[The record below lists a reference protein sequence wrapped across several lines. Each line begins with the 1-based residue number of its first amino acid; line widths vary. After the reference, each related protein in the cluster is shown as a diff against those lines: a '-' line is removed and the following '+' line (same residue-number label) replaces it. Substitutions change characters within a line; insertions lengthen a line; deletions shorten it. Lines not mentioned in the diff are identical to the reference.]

1 MLKNLAG
8 RRRSIAVKC
17 SGLLRDLP
25 GAMLMLC
32 VVSATASAQDSAQS
46 QLQDLDGLLNTPVST
61 GAKYAQDIRQVSGSV
76 SIVTAEDI
84 RRFGYRTLEDVL
96 QSMAGIYTSY
106 DRNYMQLGA
115 RGFGRPNDYNNR
127 ILLLIDGHS
136 TNESM

>member
-61 GAKYAQDIRQVSGSV
+61 GAKYAQDIQTDQVAGVYSGSGTPDAGQ
-76 SIVTAEDI
+76 STCDG
-84 RRFGYRTLEDVL
+84 RR
-96 QSMAGIYTSY
+96 S
-106 DRNYMQLGA
+106 
-115 RGFGRPNDYNNR
+115 
-127 ILLLIDGHS
+127 GHG
-136 TNESM
+136 